1 VRRRIALTVAGLATA
16 ASVLPIASASAIC
29 ELPTGGA
36 CPNPCAVAAREY
48 DARRVKLHLPERP
61 WQCWT

>member
-1 VRRRIALTVAGLATA
+1 MRWKFALTIVGLATA
-16 ASVLPIASASAIC
+16 ASVLPIASAAAIC
-29 ELPTGGA
+29 TLPTGGA

-48 DARRVKLHLPERP
+48 DARRVKYHLPERP